1 MSEQTKSKRAFW
13 TGCGI
18 GCLLLLALTVAAG
31 FVGAR
36 LIKERYHQWTT
47 EREIAGADFVAKGFH
62 RVAGP
67 VLQVSES
74 IAEPTVYVGE
84 IVSIT
89 ADASADV
96 AIVALSAEIRGKI
109 AGNLFFRG
117 QMLAIYPGAEVGKD
131 LDARANFI
139 HLLGDVKGE
148 IRGEYKTLSRT
159 PTKFGLPDKKP
170 EEQ

>member
-1 MSEQTKSKRAFW
+1 MSEPAKSNRAFW
-13 TGCGI
+13 VGCGI

-36 LIKERYHQWTT
+36 LIKERYDKWTT
-47 EREIAGADFVAKGFH
+47 EREIAGADFVAKGFR

-67 VLQVSES
+67 VIQVDER
-74 IAEPTVYVGE
+74 IPEPTVYVGE
-84 IVSIT
+84 VVSIT
-89 ADASADV
+89 ADASSDI

-117 QMLAIYPGAEVGKD
+117 QMIAIYPGAEVGKD
-131 LDARANFI
+131 LDARATFI

-148 IRGEYKTLSRT
+148 VRGEYKTLSRT
-159 PTKFGLPDKKP
+159 PPKFVLPAKRPD
-170 EEQ
+170 EQ